1 MKMVRQKC
9 DPKMVKEFG
18 DSRLSAD
25 FAKPAQPALVNAGVQ
40 SVRDV
45 AQKTAGEIAGLHG
58 LGPSA
63 MPPAARGAQEAPVTI
78 QACHSG
84 RLIFALYSPAFDSVI
99 IRTSHDD

>member
-45 AQKTAGEIAGLHG
+45 ARKTAGEIAGLHG
-58 LGPSA
+58 LGPSRC
-63 MPPAARGAQEAPVTI
+63 PPLRAALKK
-78 QACHSG
+78 H
-84 RLIFALYSPAFDSVI
+84 RLQFRPAT
-99 IRTSHDD
+99 RDD